1 MVVLGDY
8 YKTEFPTTG
17 ARTAATQFNIV
28 LKNCPVTVTNA
39 KVRFDGTP
47 DATNSSL
54 LAIDSSAAG
63 AATGVAI
70 NLMSADKA
78 DLPLHGSNSYSY
90 VLSSTAD
97 NNLSFYAQYISPQRL
112 SPPVRRILSLTS
124 PWFTTNRLQHVQ
136 GPSRP
141 LCGMRFTMRFINTTG
156 LAVALSALTLSTAQA
171 GVIIGGTRIIFDGTK
186 RGVNKH

>member
-1 MVVLGDY
+1 MKNKMMIAMLAIGSTLATTHAFAAAGTVNFNGNILDSACDVDVASQNQVVVLGDH

-28 LKNCPVTVTNA
+28 LKNCPVTVTSA

-47 DATNSSL
+47 DATNASL

-70 NLMSADKA
+70 NLMTADKA

-97 NNLSFYAQYISPQRL
+97 NTLSFYAQYISTAAT
-112 SPPVRRILSLTS
+112 VTA
-124 PWFTTNRLQHVQ
+124 
-136 GPSRP
+136 GPANS
-141 LCGMRFTMRFINTTG
+141 
-156 LAVALSALTLSTAQA
+156 VANFS
-171 GVIIGGTRIIFDGTK
+171 VIY
-186 RGVNKH
+186 N

>member
-1 MVVLGDY
+1 M
-8 YKTEFPTTG
+8 
-17 ARTAATQFNIV
+17 
-28 LKNCPVTVTNA
+28 TNA

-97 NNLSFYAQYISPQRL
+97 NTLSFYAQYISTAAT
-112 SPPVRRILSLTS
+112 VTA
-124 PWFTTNRLQHVQ
+124 
-136 GPSRP
+136 GPANS
-141 LCGMRFTMRFINTTG
+141 
-156 LAVALSALTLSTAQA
+156 VANFS
-171 GVIIGGTRIIFDGTK
+171 V
-186 RGVNKH
+186 VYN